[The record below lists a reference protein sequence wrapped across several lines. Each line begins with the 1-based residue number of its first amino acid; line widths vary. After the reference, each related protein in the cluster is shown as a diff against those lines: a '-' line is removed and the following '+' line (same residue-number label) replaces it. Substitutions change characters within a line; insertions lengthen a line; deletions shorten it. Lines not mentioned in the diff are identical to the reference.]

1 MFGKGRIKELEQEN
15 ETLKKRISDLENSV
29 KHHRIRSALIDK
41 TQLPKAKSVACYNCK
56 YAAYVRYGKSGLA
69 FLGCGRALAKGGCDG
84 FEYTDANRPSLEE
97 IGYFMAT
104 EGKDWQPSQVLS
116 QYGVLA
122 NAQTPPCHEL

>member
-15 ETLKKRISDLENSV
+15 ELLKEKVAFLEKDV
-29 KHHRIRSALIDK
+29 RHHRIRSALIDK

-56 YAAYVRYGKSGLA
+56 YAAYVRYGTSGLA

-84 FEYTDANRPSLEE
+84 FEYTNANRPNLDE
-97 IGYFMAT
+97 ISAYMAT

-116 QYGVLA
+116 QSGVRA

>member
-1 MFGKGRIKELEQEN
+1 MFGKSRIKELEKEN
-15 ETLKKRISDLENSV
+15 ELLKEKIAFLEKDV
-29 KHHRIRSALIDK
+29 RHHRIRSALIDK

-56 YAAYVRYGKSGLA
+56 YAAYVRYGTSGLA

-116 QYGVLA
+116 QYGVRT

>member
-15 ETLKKRISDLENSV
+15 ELLKEKVAFLEKDV
-29 KHHRIRSALIDK
+29 RHHRIRSALIDK

-56 YAAYVRYGKSGLA
+56 YAAYVRYGTSGLA

-84 FEYTDANRPSLEE
+84 FEYTIANRPNLDE
-97 IGYFMAT
+97 ISAYMAT

-116 QYGVLA
+116 QYGVRS